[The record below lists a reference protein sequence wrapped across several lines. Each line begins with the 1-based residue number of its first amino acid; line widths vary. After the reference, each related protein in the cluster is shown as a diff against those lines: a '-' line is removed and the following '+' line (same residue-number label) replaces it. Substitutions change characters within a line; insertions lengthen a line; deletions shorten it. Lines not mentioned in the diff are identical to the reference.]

1 MKEKMILTGLI
12 DEHKADF
19 ILDALDEDQ
28 ETEVWICSR
37 GGEVGAAL
45 AIHDAFRRHGN
56 VTAIATGECQSA
68 ALLAFLGAKHRMAT
82 PNTIFL
88 NHAVVGEGGE
98 QWPEACAI
106 PAIDEM
112 RRWACGSF
120 GAEEALKRA
129 VIEAILEPAS
139 PKSGYGA
146 ASGEKPAGPEGP
158 ALQAETARPAAYI
171 HGRAPGPVYE

>member
-68 ALLAFLGAKHRMAT
+68 ALLAFLGAKRRMAT

-88 NHAVVGEGGE
+88 NHAIEGELAE
-98 QWPEACAI
+98 VFPEAMSL
-106 PAIDEM
+106 PAVEAMKRYDAGIFT
-112 RRWACGSF
+112 S
-120 GAEEALKRA
+120 EEALERG
-129 VIEAILEPAS
+129 VIEHIAIAES
-139 PKSGYGA
+139 K
-146 ASGEKPAGPEGP
+146 EKPAGPEGP
-158 ALQAETARPAAYI
+158 ALQAETAR
-171 HGRAPGPVYE
+171 R

>member
-139 PKSGYGA
+139 PKSG
-146 ASGEKPAGPEGP
+146 
-158 ALQAETARPAAYI
+158 
-171 HGRAPGPVYE
+171 